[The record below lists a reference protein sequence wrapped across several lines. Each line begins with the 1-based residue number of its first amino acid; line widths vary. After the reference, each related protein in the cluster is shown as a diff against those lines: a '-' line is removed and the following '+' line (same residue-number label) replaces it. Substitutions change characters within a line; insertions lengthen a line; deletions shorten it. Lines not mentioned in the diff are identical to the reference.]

1 MSVTN
6 PAVLVGYIETSGRA
20 LDLASRMLQKQA
32 SDAELLKSASVS
44 LVRKLRE
51 LQLIDA
57 GQEKLAADELGNH
70 AATLGILSSVL
81 DKFQKLAKDRADLQK
96 RSREE
101 APDLGAPARSSGRRS
116 DRGPSLGEQAD
127 AALMRLIRR

>member
-1 MSVTN
+1 MKLNN
-6 PAVLVGYIETSGRA
+6 PAALVGYIETSGRA

-32 SDAELLKSASVS
+32 ADSELVKSASTS

-57 GQEKLAADELGNH
+57 GQEKLASEELGSH
-70 AATLGILSSVL
+70 SATLAILSSVL
-81 DKFQKLAKDRADLQK
+81 DKFQKVAKDRSDLQK
-96 RSREE
+96 KAREE
-101 APDLGAPARSSGRRS
+101 VSDLGAPARSNKRAG
-116 DRGPSLGEQAD
+116 DRGPSLSEQAD